1 MSNGIIK
8 RKAMSKFINPFT
20 DVGFMKVED
29 IVDIASMSK
38 EDRIRY
44 DESIKVYRDRL
55 AIMEFERMKGKA
67 EGIAEGMAQGI
78 AQGKA
83 EGMAQ
88 GKAEGMAEGKEE
100 IARNLKQMGMDVQ
113 TIVQATGFDQDFIDK
128 L

>member
-1 MSNGIIK
+1 
-8 RKAMSKFINPFT
+8 MSKFINPFT
-20 DVGFMKVED
+20 DVCFMKVED

-83 EGMAQ
+83 EGMA
-88 GKAEGMAEGKEE
+88 EGKEE

>member
-1 MSNGIIK
+1 
-8 RKAMSKFINPFT
+8 MSKFINPFT
-20 DVGFMKVED
+20 DVCFMKVED

-113 TIVQATGFDQDFIDK
+113 TIVQATGLDQDFIDK

>member
-1 MSNGIIK
+1 
-8 RKAMSKFINPFT
+8 MSKFINPFT
-20 DVGFMKVED
+20 DVCFMKVED

-67 EGIAEGMAQGI
+67 EGIAEGIAEGMAQGI
-78 AQGKA
+78 
-83 EGMAQ
+83 AQ

-113 TIVQATGFDQDFIDK
+113 TIVQATGLDQEVIDK

>member
-1 MSNGIIK
+1 
-8 RKAMSKFINPFT
+8 MSKFINPFT
-20 DVGFMKVED
+20 DVCFMKVEN

-88 GKAEGMAEGKEE
+88 GIAQGKAEGMAEGKEE

-113 TIVQATGFDQDFIDK
+113 TIVQATGLDQEVIDK

>member
-1 MSNGIIK
+1 
-8 RKAMSKFINPFT
+8 MSKFINPFT
-20 DVGFMKVED
+20 DVCFMKVED

-83 EGMAQ
+83 EGMAEGMAQ

-113 TIVQATGFDQDFIDK
+113 TIVQATGLDQDFIDK

>member
-1 MSNGIIK
+1 
-8 RKAMSKFINPFT
+8 MSKFINPFT
-20 DVGFMKVED
+20 DVCFMKVED

-83 EGMAQ
+83 EGMAESMAQ

-113 TIVQATGFDQDFIDK
+113 TIVQATGLDQEVIDK

>member
-1 MSNGIIK
+1 
-8 RKAMSKFINPFT
+8 MSKFINPFT

-55 AIMEFERMKGKA
+55 AIMEFERMKGKV

-78 AQGKA
+78 AQGKAEGMA

-113 TIVQATGFDQDFIDK
+113 TIVQATGLDQDFIDK

>member
-1 MSNGIIK
+1 
-8 RKAMSKFINPFT
+8 MSKFINPFT

-83 EGMAQ
+83 EGMA
-88 GKAEGMAEGKEE
+88 EGKEE

>member
-1 MSNGIIK
+1 
-8 RKAMSKFINPFT
+8 MSKFINPFT
-20 DVGFMKVED
+20 DVCFMKVED

-83 EGMAQ
+83 EGMAEGMAQ

-113 TIVQATGFDQDFIDK
+113 TIVQATRLDQEVIDK

>member
-1 MSNGIIK
+1 
-8 RKAMSKFINPFT
+8 MSKFINPFT
-20 DVGFMKVED
+20 DVCFMKLED

-67 EGIAEGMAQGI
+67 EG
-78 AQGKA
+78 
-83 EGMAQ
+83 
-88 GKAEGMAEGKEE
+88 MAEGKEE